1 LVAGPRGGARRRCD
15 ASGAT
20 AARSSARRSWLLVGA
35 AVFAPWL
42 ADRGPSQQD
51 LRARLQP
58 PSLTQPFGTDE
69 FGRSLYS
76 RVLHGAR
83 VSLLTGLIP
92 VVAALVLGST
102 LGLLAGFFGG
112 RLEGAIMRVMDVL
125 LAFPSLLLALAV
137 VGTLGPG
144 LVNAVIAIAVVEIP
158 QYARLVRSVVLG
170 TREEDFV
177 HAARAL
183 GAGNA
188 RLMLRH
194 VLPSAIGPIVVQATL
209 GIGFAILAMAGLS
222 FLGLGVQPP
231 TADWGEM
238 LARGRRFLPEAT
250 WLMVFPGVAVSLTV
264 LAFNLL
270 GDGLRDALDPRPRSA
285 CRVVLAR
292 GSGPDRRHRRGVVPF
307 GP

>member
-1 LVAGPRGGARRRCD
+1 MAESRLRVWWRSPPMRRFRRNRGALLGAALVA
-15 ASGAT
+15 
-20 AARSSARRSWLLVGA
+20 LLVAA

-51 LRARLQP
+51 LRARLQA
-58 PSLTQPFGTDE
+58 PSLTHPFGTDE

-92 VVAALVLGST
+92 VVAALVVGST

-112 RLEGAIMRVMDVL
+112 RLESLIMRVMDVL

-170 TREEDFV
+170 TREEDYV
-177 HAARAL
+177 QAARAL

-270 GDGLRDALDPRPRSA
+270 GDGLRDALDPRS
-285 CRVVLAR
+285 
-292 GSGPDRRHRRGVVPF
+292 
-307 GP
+307 

>member
-1 LVAGPRGGARRRCD
+1 MAEPRLRAWWRSPPMRRFRRNRGALLGAVLVA
-15 ASGAT
+15 
-20 AARSSARRSWLLVGA
+20 LLVGA

-58 PSLTQPFGTDE
+58 PSLTHPFGTDE

-92 VVAALVLGST
+92 VVAALVVGSS

-170 TREEDFV
+170 TREEDYV
-177 HAARAL
+177 QAARAL

-270 GDGLRDALDPRPRSA
+270 GDGLRDALDPRS
-285 CRVVLAR
+285 
-292 GSGPDRRHRRGVVPF
+292 
-307 GP
+307 